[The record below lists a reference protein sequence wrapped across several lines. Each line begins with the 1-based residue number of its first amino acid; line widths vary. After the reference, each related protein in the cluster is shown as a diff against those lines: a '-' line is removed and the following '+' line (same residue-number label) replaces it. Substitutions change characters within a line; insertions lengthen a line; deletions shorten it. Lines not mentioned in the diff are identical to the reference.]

1 MSNSGDFIFK
11 KSLNEIAKDH
21 TRLGYETIEVFL
33 EDVIDEVEARPADY
47 SNILPRYI
55 ARDRIIKALG
65 EGAVLAQYA
74 GHGGRTV
81 WTHESI
87 FDNADV
93 EEVEETAK
101 IPFMLVLS
109 CYNGY
114 FDKPGEPSMAEKLLR
129 KERGGIIG
137 MLSATRLTYGSGNDA
152 LNRIIFDMLFKRN
165 IRQLGPL
172 SFDSKVELLMTEG
185 TGQIDVMMEYTLSET
200 RLYNL
205 LSLMARFSLI
215 LRRKR
220 LRRVTHSASLPDT
233 FRLPPTMP
241 WGGSN
246 ALQEIP
252 LLMAHL
258 R

>member
-1 MSNSGDFIFK
+1 MK
-11 KSLNEIAKDH
+11 
-21 TRLGYETIEVFL
+21 TIEVFL

-93 EEVEETAK
+93 DEVEETAK

-185 TGQIDVMMEYTLSET
+185 TGQIDVMMEYTLFGDPALQIAIADGEILPNIET
-200 RLYNL
+200 KTVCAGRYTQGR
-205 LSLMARFSLI
+205 SRIRSDCH
-215 LRRKR
+215 LRRIGTGQTLYKR
-220 LRRVTHSASLPDT
+220 YL
-233 FRLPPTMP
+233 F
-241 WGGSN
+241 
-246 ALQEIP
+246 
-252 LLMAHL
+252 
-258 R
+258 